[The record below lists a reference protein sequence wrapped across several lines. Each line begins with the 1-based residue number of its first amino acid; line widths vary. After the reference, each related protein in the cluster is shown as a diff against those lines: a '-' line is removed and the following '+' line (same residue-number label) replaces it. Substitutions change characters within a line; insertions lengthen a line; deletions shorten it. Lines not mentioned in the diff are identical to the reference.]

1 VRCDIESRIGG
12 TATYSKQE
20 VIMSR
25 SLVLVAAL
33 LCATGGTSMAQDTA
47 TNAQSATSA
56 QSNAAAKEFVEQAGT
71 SGLAEVEMGEIGA
84 KKASNSQV
92 KAFAKRIVAD
102 HTKANEELLTAIKGK
117 GVQVPSSR
125 TSMHKATVEKFQ
137 QQDSGKNFDRDYM
150 EQMVEDHK
158 ADVELF
164 ETAADNEQLD
174 LDLRSYAKRTLPT
187 LREHLKEAQ
196 TIQSK
201 LAN

>member
-1 VRCDIESRIGG
+1 
-12 TATYSKQE
+12 
-20 VIMSR
+20 MNR
-25 SLVLVAAL
+25 SLVVVAAL

-47 TNAQSATSA
+47 TDAHSATSA

-84 KKASNSQV
+84 KKATNGQV

-102 HTKANEELLTAIKGK
+102 HTKANEELVTVSKGK

-125 TSMHKATVEKFQ
+125 TSLHKATIEKFQ
-137 QQDSGKNFDRDYM
+137 QQDAGKNFDRDYM

-164 ETAADNEQLD
+164 ESAADNEQLD

-187 LREHLKEAQ
+187 LREHLKQAQ

-201 LAN
+201 LAG

>member
-1 VRCDIESRIGG
+1 
-12 TATYSKQE
+12 
-20 VIMSR
+20 MSR

-33 LCATGGTSMAQDTA
+33 LCATSGASLAQDTA
-47 TNAQSATSA
+47 TSAQSATKA

-71 SGLAEVEMGEIGA
+71 SGLAEVEMGELGA
-84 KKASNSQV
+84 KKATSGQV

-102 HTKANEELLTAIKGK
+102 HTKANEELVTVSKGK

-125 TSMHKATVEKFQ
+125 TALHKATIEKFQ
-137 QQDSGKNFDRDYM
+137 QQEAGKNFDRDYI

-174 LDLRSYAKRTLPT
+174 LELRSYAKRILPT
-187 LREHLKEAQ
+187 LRDHLKQAQ
-196 TIQSK
+196 TIQGK
-201 LAN
+201 LAG